1 MLERK
6 ERKREHGG
14 GRSEER
20 GKRERGRREREKGKK
35 KRWKLPGSELCVEDE
50 RE

>member
-35 KRWKLPGSELCVEDE
+35 KRWKLSPVVGVGDGGW
-50 RE
+50 